1 MASQFYVADK
11 LKAGVITFEGSEY
24 HHLARV
30 LRHQVGDKVR
40 LFDGTGK
47 LADAEITF
55 ISRTAATLK
64 VDKPYMAPPETGP
77 TLTVAV
83 ALPRLQRAGWLIE
96 KCVELGV
103 TKFVP
108 LATEHVVVHPRESK
122 LDNLRELIIQAC
134 KQCGRARVMEIC
146 EVTTWKDFVANEFS
160 KQPVVVAHPG
170 GMPFN
175 ETLISNLLS
184 SAKTTD
190 ASKGTASGLIIAIG
204 PEGGFSVEEVT
215 KAMTNG
221 ATLVSLGSHI
231 LRVETAAVVMAS
243 IVLGSQLGK

>member
-1 MASQFYVADK
+1 MASQFYVAEK
-11 LKAGVITFEGSEY
+11 LKPGITTLEGSEY

-30 LRHQVGDKVR
+30 LRLQVGDTIR

-64 VDKPYMAPPETGP
+64 VDKPFDAPVDPGPE
-77 TLTVAV
+77 LTVAV
-83 ALPRLQRAGWLIE
+83 ALPRLQRSGWLIE

-134 KQCGRARVMEIC
+134 KQCGRAKLMEIT
-146 EVTTWKDFVANEFS
+146 EVTSWKDFVANEFD
-160 KQPVVVAHPG
+160 KQPVAVAHPG
-170 GMPFN
+170 GVPFTEGLVN
-175 ETLISNLLS
+175 DLCDQSAAESKNKKASLLL
-184 SAKTTD
+184 AV
-190 ASKGTASGLIIAIG
+190 G

-221 ATLVSLGSHI
+221 ATLVSLGPRI
-231 LRVETAAVVMAS
+231 LRVETAALVMSS
-243 IVLGSQLGK
+243 IFLGAQLGR